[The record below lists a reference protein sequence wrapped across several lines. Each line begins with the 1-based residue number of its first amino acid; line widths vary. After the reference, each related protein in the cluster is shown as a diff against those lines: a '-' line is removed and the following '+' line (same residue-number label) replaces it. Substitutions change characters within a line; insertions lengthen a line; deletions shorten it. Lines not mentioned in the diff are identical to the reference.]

1 MFSAG
6 RHFHSIVPSCLVSG
20 YAAPVG
26 LMREAGP
33 AEVLGAT
40 AVQVA
45 RREFQRLRRS
55 NEMHPGHAMARAYLE
70 TLADLPWNKFAAPGS
85 QGHGPSSSS
94 VPGPDTGAA
103 TDLSLAD
110 ARSLL
115 DKEHFGLD
123 RVRHTWFCLML
134 LLGGGADIT

>member
-1 MFSAG
+1 MSTLRA
-6 RHFHSIVPSCLVSG
+6 C
-20 YAAPVG
+20 
-26 LMREAGP
+26 P

-85 QGHGPSSSS
+85 QGHGPNSPS

-103 TDLSLAD
+103 TDLSLAE

-123 RVRHTWFCLML
+123 RVSNTWICLL
-134 LLGGGADIT
+134 HCAGRRGKGQQQ

>member
-1 MFSAG
+1 M
-6 RHFHSIVPSCLVSG
+6 
-20 YAAPVG
+20 
-26 LMREAGP
+26 
-33 AEVLGAT
+33 
-40 AVQVA
+40 QVA

-85 QGHGPSSSS
+85 QGQGPDSPS
-94 VPGPDTGAA
+94 VPGPATG
-103 TDLSLAD
+103 TDLSLAE

-123 RVRHTWFCLML
+123 RVSK
-134 LLGGGADIT
+134 G

>member
-1 MFSAG
+1 M
-6 RHFHSIVPSCLVSG
+6 
-20 YAAPVG
+20 
-26 LMREAGP
+26 
-33 AEVLGAT
+33 LGAT

-70 TLADLPWNKFAAPGS
+70 TLADLPWNKFAAPGG
-85 QGHGPSSSS
+85 QGHGPSSPS
-94 VPGPDTGAA
+94 VPGPDTSAA
-103 TDLSLAD
+103 TELSLAE

-123 RVRHTWFCLML
+123 RVSDAWVFLML
-134 LLGGGADIT
+134 LLGGGEEGQR

>member
-1 MFSAG
+1 MS
-6 RHFHSIVPSCLVSG
+6 
-20 YAAPVG
+20 
-26 LMREAGP
+26 EAGP
-33 AEVLGAT
+33 AEGLGAT

-85 QGHGPSSSS
+85 QGQGPSSPS
-94 VPGPDTGAA
+94 VPGAA
-103 TDLSLAD
+103 TGTAAIELSLAE

-115 DKEHFGLD
+115 DQEHFGLD
-123 RVRHTWFCLML
+123 RVSVT
-134 LLGGGADIT
+134 